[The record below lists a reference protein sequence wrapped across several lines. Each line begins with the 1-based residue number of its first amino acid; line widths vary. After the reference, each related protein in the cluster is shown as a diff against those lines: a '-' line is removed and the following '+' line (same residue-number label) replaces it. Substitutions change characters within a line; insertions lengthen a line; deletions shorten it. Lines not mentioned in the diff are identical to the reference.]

1 MKTKSKQGGKRIGAG
16 RKPAPYKTKVI
27 TFRVRLHHAEEIR
40 NLVLIRKQE
49 LERNDL
55 LPNQAR

>member
-1 MKTKSKQGGKRIGAG
+1 MAFNKQGGKRIGAG

-27 TFRVRLHHAEEIR
+27 TFRVRMHHAEEIR